1 MRYVTAVSLSLLIFL
16 LLAACQQAPDPV
28 NGGFVIG
35 EYALVPRESS
45 LHVVNIAN
53 ASKPRFT
60 TLIKMPGYID
70 DLAIFGDQAY
80 IDYLIG
86 DPSSGYYPGG
96 LQIVDVSD
104 PQEPALAQAYG
115 LNTMVND
122 FLVTGDQ
129 GFRVDYDGITLL
141 NMQNL
146 DSIGADAVFGTRA
159 VALSHQDDD
168 LFGLWGGCGF
178 RTPLC
183 YMELTRYDLTDTQHI
198 TATAVVTSTVMPGYD
213 LLIIDQFAIIGGLG
227 VGVIDMNQTPPTL
240 NSHISYEETGNIYT
254 ITQLAHQ
261 GNILY
266 VLQDRILHLLDTTN
280 LPQLTEVG
288 AVEVAYSFP
297 HLTVRGDFAY
307 IAGEYMHESG
317 TAAGLFIVNVADAE
331 RPFVASYYDALTQ
344 P

>member
-1 MRYVTAVSLSLLIFL
+1 
-16 LLAACQQAPDPV
+16 
-28 NGGFVIG
+28 
-35 EYALVPRESS
+35 
-45 LHVVNIAN
+45 
-53 ASKPRFT
+53 
-60 TLIKMPGYID
+60 
-70 DLAIFGDQAY
+70 
-80 IDYLIG
+80 
-86 DPSSGYYPGG
+86 
-96 LQIVDVSD
+96 
-104 PQEPALAQAYG
+104 
-115 LNTMVND
+115 MVND

-141 NMQNL
+141 NMQTL
-146 DSIGADAVFGTRA
+146 DSIKGQTRCLAPRA
-159 VALSHQDDD
+159 VLSHQDDD

-297 HLTVRGDFAY
+297 HLTVQGDFAY